1 MGAESPHSHGSG
13 HRCCGEGSWQPGL
26 GRGKGS
32 WVRREDKE
40 DTRCYRAPGEPKLAP
55 LLPLARFPSESS
67 HLAQPSAC
75 THTHACTHNHMR
87 ASQCLAPY
95 GEVRRVFKRDQLSM
109 YIIYIF
115 LKKKTSLV
123 LWWRRWGSWRH
134 PEGRHARHPH
144 AHHGDKVRRV
154 HGRRRRRGWGIHHA
168 GGTRWRRRRRGR
180 GPGRQR
186 RLDPGGQGHHSGVAL
201 HLRGS
206 WRSCGSRLLLLPW
219 RDGPCA
225 SARGGSRRILLPW
238 QGGAGSHTAAG
249 RRGWWRL
256 LLLLLPWRKRTRGR
270 RRGLPTGRWR
280 RGRHHAHRRRRHH
293 TFSLMQ
299 AIDPRAHRRTSQVLI
314 HWRRAMVPRWVGAL
328 VHRWW
333 WWLHPRWWWSIWV
346 VLHGMSTM
354 PTCQAG

>member
-1 MGAESPHSHGSG
+1 M
-13 HRCCGEGSWQPGL
+13 

-32 WVRREDKE
+32 WVRRE
-40 DTRCYRAPGEPKLAP
+40 RRQRRHSMLRGARRAQAGAP
-55 LLPLARFPSESS
+55 TTTCPYPSES
-67 HLAQPSAC
+67 AVAWPSPVRA
-75 THTHACTHNHMR
+75 HTHMRAHNHMR

-95 GEVRRVFKRDQLSM
+95 GEVRRVFKRDQFSL

-115 LKKKTSLV
+115 LKKPSLV

-154 HGRRRRRGWGIHHA
+154 HGRRRRRGRGIHHA
-168 GGTRWRRRRRGR
+168 GGTRRRRRRRGR

-238 QGGAGSHTAAG
+238 QGGTGSHTAAG
-249 RRGWWRL
+249 RRGWRRL

-270 RRGLPTGRWR
+270 GRGLPTGRR
-280 RGRHHAHRRRRHH
+280 RRWRHHAHRRRRHH

-333 WWLHPRWWWSIWV
+333 WRLHPRGWGSIRV